1 MSNGKQHKAP
11 TVSVVIPVYNNAD
24 RLRKV
29 LEAVQQQDYP
39 SECYE
44 VIVVDNG
51 STDESPAVAKSFE
64 GVRLLFETEYLG
76 SPYSARNR
84 GVEAAAGDI
93 IAFLDSTCRPV
104 SQWLREGVQVL
115 RAEEA
120 DLVGGNIEF
129 EFNGKVTAGKILD
142 SLINIRAKDSVEN
155 RQVAKTGNLFVTRQ
169 VIRAVGTFPEGIR
182 SGGDVRWTAKA
193 VQAGFS
199 LAYGSA
205 ATVYYPARPLG
216 ALLQKQWRVAKEQP
230 IIWQEAGKDASFIRI
245 VKGVLKLPSIYQ
257 RRVDIYERGKPFMNN
272 YILQVWGTDMLVSIV
287 MFAGRLYGKIQSWL
301 EEERPR

>member
-1 MSNGKQHKAP
+1 MSSGKQHKVL

-39 SECYE
+39 SDCYE

-64 GVRLLFETEYLG
+64 GIRLLFETEHLG

-104 SQWLREGVQVL
+104 SQWLEEGVQSL
-115 RAEEA
+115 RAEGA
-120 DLVGGNIEF
+120 DLVGGHIDF

-142 SLINIRAKDSVEN
+142 SLINIRARDSVEN

-169 VIRAVGTFPEGIR
+169 VIREIGMFPEGIR

-193 VQAGFS
+193 VQSGFT
-199 LAYGSA
+199 LAYGPT

-230 IIWQEAGKDASFIRI
+230 IVWQEAGEEASLFRI
-245 VKGVLKLPSIYQ
+245 VKGVLKPPSISQ
-257 RRVDIYERGKPFMNN
+257 RRADIRDRGKPFMNN
-272 YILQVWGTDMLVSIV
+272 YMLQVWGADMLVSIV
-287 MFAGRLYGKIQSWL
+287 MFAGRLYGKIRSWL
-301 EEERPR
+301 RQERLR